1 MKTSL
6 LLFVALSALALP
18 CSQVRSQALMPA
30 PADPFVALQ
39 TLIKTNDDLLKRQ
52 EASLSDLV
60 ELTGT
65 AHEARIF
72 SKRG

>member
-1 MKTSL
+1 MKASL
-6 LLFVALSALALP
+6 LLFVAVAALALP
-18 CSQVRSQALMPA
+18 CSQVRSQALPPA
-30 PADPFVALQ
+30 PTDPFAALQ
-39 TLIKTNDDLLKRQ
+39 TLLKTNDDLLKRQ
-52 EASLSDLV
+52 EATLNDLV

>member
-1 MKTSL
+1 
-6 LLFVALSALALP
+6 
-18 CSQVRSQALMPA
+18 MPA